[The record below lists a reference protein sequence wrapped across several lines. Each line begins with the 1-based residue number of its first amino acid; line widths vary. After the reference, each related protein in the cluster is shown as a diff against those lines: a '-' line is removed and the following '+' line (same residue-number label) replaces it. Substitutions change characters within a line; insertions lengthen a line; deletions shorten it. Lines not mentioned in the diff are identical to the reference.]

1 MSTNHPK
8 YVRRRI
14 LLLLYEHYMRDPL
27 EMLAPDLFID
37 EAAISRQDLV
47 PNMHYLADR
56 GLVELMLGY
65 NPPLFASARIRP
77 GGIDLVENRYEF
89 NLLFP
94 PEPGAEEELLADI
107 PRLLEELMVQAE
119 LSPLDGEARKA
130 LLRDVDFL
138 RQEVSRPAYRWRRP
152 VIDTVLGWIDA
163 PFPDAS
169 EVLPALPDLRRAL
182 DQATD

>member
-1 MSTNHPK
+1 M
-8 YVRRRI
+8 RRRI

-27 EMLAPDLFID
+27 EMLAPDVFMD
-37 EAAISRQDLV
+37 EGQIARQDLV
-47 PNMHYLADR
+47 PNIHYLADR
-56 GLVELMLGY
+56 DLVELMLGY

-94 PEPGAEEELLADI
+94 PEPGAEEEALADI

-138 RQEVSRPAYRWRRP
+138 RGEVSRPAYRWRRD
-152 VIDTVLGWIDA
+152 VIDTVLGWVET
-163 PFPDAS
+163 PFPDAG

-182 DQATD
+182 ALAED